1 MKRISVIDRSKGRVN
16 FLMST
21 TTTSTITIRI
31 IKSFQYKNIVN
42 VVLHNIDL
50 ESSLCSLTAL
60 IRLQIKDNPRLQN
73 FPFDSFKVY
82 SRPFQA
88 KTCNFVINCSTA
100 EEDTMLIFPTD
111 ATCSLLQA
119 GFEDQCEVSLFS
131 LQEYK
136 AYCSDP
142 QMRW

>member
-1 MKRISVIDRSKGRVN
+1 MNKINVINRSKGRVK

-21 TTTSTITIRI
+21 SIITIRI

-42 VVLHNIDL
+42 VVLHNLDL
-50 ESSLCSLTAL
+50 ESSLFSLTEL
-60 IRLQIKDNPRLQN
+60 IQRQIKDNPRLQS

-100 EEDTMLIFPTD
+100 EEDAMLVFP
-111 ATCSLLQA
+111 AAANCSLLEA
-119 GFEDQCEVSLFS
+119 GFEDQYEVSLFS
-131 LQEYK
+131 FQEYK
-136 AYCSDP
+136 AYCSDQ